1 MTTPDSKR
9 TVRSLLSDQRG
20 AMVVVGTFMAV
31 FLSAGLFYLVGTGE
45 ALIYRERIQ
54 DAADAVAY
62 STAGVHARGMNL
74 IVLLNL
80 IMAALLAVLIFA
92 KTIKYLNLI
101 ILAICVVIS
110 WFVPPAAAYIPVGN
124 AIDKAV
130 SAFINVYENV
140 LKVALPALN
149 FSQIAIALATPWTAA
164 LKTGPDVQAKYEPLA
179 ETAYTI
185 SPSMM
190 PQPAIGSWSDIKSPK
205 ALFDGFKN
213 GKLGL
218 PVQQDSYDNL
228 CKKSAEMMMDLF
240 ADALGGNLFAKA
252 VGRWASSLIGA
263 FPSAFCGGGSSVDTN
278 GFKINIGDIAAS
290 ACKDLKKKKEQ
301 DYKDAHSGSTSG
313 FSFDQDECEKDKKKE
328 LQDSVDDANS
338 SGSST
343 GGGGSWTK
351 YATPKKIFDGADIG
365 GGQFQVWA
373 LLSGQEKWAG
383 SNTEKGVGM
392 ASWHFGAPE
401 IKRNFLNRYR
411 FAQAEFYWDSPGS
424 WDENKDQCMWK
435 MRWASRLRR
444 VRVDMPDIL
453 EGIAGPIFDNLL
465 GSLKGKLF
473 NALDGAG
480 VKTILAAGGVSEL
493 LSSWLKDG
501 IGFKFGTIDMKF
513 DSWPGL
519 MGLVGKADDALNK
532 AVQGLLAT
540 PEIVH

>member
-1 MTTPDSKR
+1 MYTREKR
-9 TVRSLLSDQRG
+9 SARSLVSDQAG

-45 ALIYRERIQ
+45 AIIYRERIQ
-54 DAADAVAY
+54 DAADAVAF

-74 IVLLNL
+74 IVLINL

-124 AIDKAV
+124 AIDRAV

-149 FSQIAIALATPWTAA
+149 FSQIGIALATPWTAA

-190 PQPAIGSWSDIKSPK
+190 PQPSIGSWSDIKNPK
-205 ALFDGFKN
+205 ALMDGFQN

-218 PVQQDSYDNL
+218 PVQQDTYDNL

-240 ADALGGNLFAKA
+240 ADVLGGGAFAKA

-263 FPSAFCGGGSSVDTN
+263 FPSAFCGGGSSVNTN
-278 GFKINIGDIAAS
+278 GFKINIDDIASS
-290 ACKDLKKKKEQ
+290 ACKDEEKKKEQ
-301 DYKDAHSGSTSG
+301 DHKDANGGSSAG
-313 FSFDQDECEKDKKKE
+313 FSFDMGDCVDDKKKE
-328 LQDSVDDANS
+328 LKDSVDDAQQQNN
-338 SGSST
+338 ST
-343 GGGGSWTK
+343 GGGGGWTK

-365 GGQFQVWA
+365 GGQFQVWS

-392 ASWHFGAPE
+392 ASWSKGAPE

-411 FAQAEFYWDSPGS
+411 FAQAEFYWDSPGT
-424 WDENKDQCMWK
+424 WDKNKDECMWK
-435 MRWASRLRR
+435 MRWRSRLRR

-473 NALDGAG
+473 NALDGKG
-480 VKTILAAGGVSEL
+480 VKTILGAAGFSEL
-493 LSSWLKDG
+493 LGKWLKDG
-501 IGFKFGTIDMKF
+501 IGFKFGTFEWKF

-519 MGLVGKADDALNK
+519 MGLVGKGDDALNK